1 MNMDSGITSSHG
13 SMDKTQ
19 KQSSEWA
26 ANQKHNQRVENTRVL
41 MGPAVP
47 AMPPVPSNFPPVP
60 TGTIM
65 SPQLSPF
72 PDHRLRHHPLAH
84 MMPAD
89 KNFLAYNMESFKSR
103 VTKACDYCRKRK
115 IRCTE
120 IEPISGKCRN
130 CIKYNKDCTFH
141 FHEEL
146 KRRREEA
153 LNNKG
158 NGKSVKKP
166 RLDKENKF
174 KDENFDIAVRSR
186 NTSSTDS
193 SPKLHT
199 NLSQEYIGVSAG
211 KSASDKEDTWP
222 DFVPIDRTVLEKIE
236 LNHTKVAGKVF
247 VLEEICKNMKGTI
260 EKLAEK
266 SKIDVIDKEYMKRP
280 KRKQY
285 SKALLTKQKM
295 FHFRQNVLSHLTDE
309 EFLSPIDEMFTT
321 TFKYSILQTKLVL
334 DFSFRSASSP
344 SSDNILYPLPRL
356 AIAKRLLKN
365 IKCPSLAS
373 LLHIV
378 DVDQCLQFADVHFDP
393 AKGRLTPSQ
402 AFLLNICLCLGATV
416 TNFEEKQELVDE
428 DNHET
433 YYFEKF
439 ELWRL
444 RSFTFL
450 NSVYY
455 YHKLSV
461 ARADM
466 TALKALLLLAKFAQ
480 QKISASSAVKVLSVA
495 IKVAL
500 DLRLNLHSTYE
511 DLELDEIIKR
521 RRLWCYCFSTD
532 KFFSVVLSRPPFLK
546 EENTDVLT
554 DESYVE
560 LFRDKILP
568 NLSIKYDDSKLEGV
582 KDIVSVV
589 NLLANHLEYVP
600 YIQSYFLSRLS
611 LIESQIYY
619 SCFSIRTTLDDTLDE
634 IIENVLENKKAL
646 DRMRDDLP
654 TILSLEN
661 YKENMRILSL
671 ESSKLDFEVS
681 CCTTILLHLRWYHQ
695 KITLSLFVISIIGDN
710 LDQRESSRHDIAE
723 IIRRSRL
730 DFKRNCIE
738 VLNIL
743 KDFEYYPTV
752 QNEFLYFSLTTVF
765 SMFLYLSEIM
775 VNDEHAMETGY
786 IIGLL
791 RDTHTRML
799 GSEERC
805 LSVHN
810 LKWQTS
816 LFFYTFF
823 LRSTMEKFNL
833 TSKYAKFYA
842 FDSNYYEGVLNR
854 LVKHTRESKDD
865 MVELLKTSFINKEKM
880 AAFGSFVTE
889 DQEKMEVSF
898 NIFNEITIQDLNFL
912 QFSSIP
918 KLWENKTLEPGEEYH
933 HSNGTNTDN
942 NETTGADDTDDNNN
956 NNNNN
961 GNNSSSTTNNNNNNY
976 GNSNNNDN
984 DNNINDDDDDDDD
997 NDDDYSN
1004 NGADDDEED
1013 DDYDRSLFPTGL
1025 ASLLDTSYPERTA
1038 NDYRDEN
1045 EQSNKLFEKI
1055 EGHLEHGVFFYD
1067 RDFFFK
1073 NVCVKM

>member
-1 MNMDSGITSSHG
+1 M
-13 SMDKTQ
+13 K
-19 KQSSEWA
+19 
-26 ANQKHNQRVENTRVL
+26 
-41 MGPAVP
+41 
-47 AMPPVPSNFPPVP
+47 
-60 TGTIM
+60 
-65 SPQLSPF
+65 
-72 PDHRLRHHPLAH
+72 
-84 MMPAD
+84 
-89 KNFLAYNMESFKSR
+89 
-103 VTKACDYCRKRK
+103 
-115 IRCTE
+115 
-120 IEPISGKCRN
+120 PI
-130 CIKYNKDCTFH
+130 I
-141 FHEEL
+141 
-146 KRRREEA
+146 
-153 LNNKG
+153 
-158 NGKSVKKP
+158 
-166 RLDKENKF
+166 
-174 KDENFDIAVRSR
+174 
-186 NTSSTDS
+186 
-193 SPKLHT
+193 
-199 NLSQEYIGVSAG
+199 
-211 KSASDKEDTWP
+211 
-222 DFVPIDRTVLEKIE
+222 
-236 LNHTKVAGKVF
+236 
-247 VLEEICKNMKGTI
+247 
-260 EKLAEK
+260 
-266 SKIDVIDKEYMKRP
+266 
-280 KRKQY
+280 
-285 SKALLTKQKM
+285 
-295 FHFRQNVLSHLTDE
+295 
-309 EFLSPIDEMFTT
+309 
-321 TFKYSILQTKLVL
+321 
-334 DFSFRSASSP
+334 
-344 SSDNILYPLPRL
+344 
-356 AIAKRLLKN
+356 
-365 IKCPSLAS
+365 
-373 LLHIV
+373 
-378 DVDQCLQFADVHFDP
+378 
-393 AKGRLTPSQ
+393 
-402 AFLLNICLCLGATV
+402 
-416 TNFEEKQELVDE
+416 
-428 DNHET
+428 
-433 YYFEKF
+433 
-439 ELWRL
+439 L
-444 RSFTFL
+444 RSSNYGDSDLSLFL

-634 IIENVLENKKAL
+634 IIENVLENQKAL

-889 DQEKMEVSF
+889 DQEKMEV
-898 NIFNEITIQDLNFL
+898 
-912 QFSSIP
+912 
-918 KLWENKTLEPGEEYH
+918 
-933 HSNGTNTDN
+933 
-942 NETTGADDTDDNNN
+942 
-956 NNNNN
+956 
-961 GNNSSSTTNNNNNNY
+961 
-976 GNSNNNDN
+976 
-984 DNNINDDDDDDDD
+984 
-997 NDDDYSN
+997 
-1004 NGADDDEED
+1004 
-1013 DDYDRSLFPTGL
+1013 
-1025 ASLLDTSYPERTA
+1025 
-1038 NDYRDEN
+1038 DEN

>member
-1 MNMDSGITSSHG
+1 MDSGFTSGHEG
-13 SMDKTQ
+13 MDDTK
-19 KQSSEWA
+19 KQSSDWA
-26 ANQKHNQRVENTRVL
+26 SSQQQDYRVENTGIL
-41 MGPAVP
+41 MGNTVP
-47 AMPPVPSNFPPVP
+47 AIPPVLSNFAPASSGPL
-60 TGTIM
+60 M
-65 SPQLSPF
+65 SPQMSPF
-72 PDHRLRHHPLAH
+72 PGHRLRHHPLAH
-84 MMPAD
+84 MTPVD
-89 KNFLAYNMESFKSR
+89 KNFLAYGMESFKSR

-130 CIKYNKDCTFH
+130 CIKYNKDCTFR

-153 LNNKG
+153 LNNKE
-158 NGKSVKKP
+158 NGKSVKTQK
-166 RLDKENKF
+166 LDKENKL
-174 KDENFDIAVRSR
+174 KDESLDTAARSS
-186 NTSSTDS
+186 NTSSTGS
-193 SPKLHT
+193 PPKLQPA
-199 NLSQEYIGVSAG
+199 LLQEEIGASAA
-211 KSASDKEDTWP
+211 KSASDKEDNWS
-222 DFVPIDRTVLEKIE
+222 DFIPIDKTVLEKIE
-236 LNHTKVAGKVF
+236 LNHTKVSGKVF

-260 EKLAEK
+260 EKLVKE
-266 SKIDVIDKEYMKRP
+266 SRVDVIDKEYMRRP

-285 SKALLTKQKM
+285 SNALITKQKM

-309 EFLSPIDEMFTT
+309 EFLSPITEMFTT

-378 DVDQCLQFADVHFDP
+378 DVDQCLEFADMHYCP

-428 DNHET
+428 GTHET
-433 YYFEKF
+433 YCFEKF

-466 TALKALLLLAKFAQ
+466 TALKALLLLAKFTQ

-532 KFFSVVLSRPPFLK
+532 NFFSVVLSRPPFLK

-560 LFRDKILP
+560 LFRDKILL
-568 NLSIKYDDSKLEGV
+568 NLSIKYDNAKVEGV
-582 KDIVSVV
+582 KDIISVV
-589 NLLANHLEYVP
+589 NLLADHLEYTP

-634 IIENVLENKKAL
+634 IIDNVLENQRSL

-654 TILSLEN
+654 IILSLEN
-661 YKENMRILSL
+661 YKQNMRILSL
-671 ESSKLDFEVS
+671 ESPKLDFEIN

-695 KITLSLFVISIIGDN
+695 KITLSLFVISIIRDN

-730 DFKRNCIE
+730 NFKQNCIE

-743 KDFEYYPTV
+743 KDFEYYPNV

-775 VNDEHAMETGY
+775 VNDENAMETGY

-799 GSEERC
+799 GPGEHY
-805 LSVHN
+805 LSIHN

-823 LRSTMEKFNL
+823 LRSTVEKFNL
-833 TSKYAKFYA
+833 TSKYAEFYA
-842 FDSNYYEGVLNR
+842 FDSNYYAAILDK
-854 LVKHTRESKDD
+854 LVKHTRDSKDD

-889 DQEKMEVSF
+889 DHEKMEV
-898 NIFNEITIQDLNFL
+898 I
-912 QFSSIP
+912 
-918 KLWENKTLEPGEEYH
+918 
-933 HSNGTNTDN
+933 
-942 NETTGADDTDDNNN
+942 
-956 NNNNN
+956 
-961 GNNSSSTTNNNNNNY
+961 
-976 GNSNNNDN
+976 
-984 DNNINDDDDDDDD
+984 
-997 NDDDYSN
+997 
-1004 NGADDDEED
+1004 
-1013 DDYDRSLFPTGL
+1013 
-1025 ASLLDTSYPERTA
+1025 
-1038 NDYRDEN
+1038 
-1045 EQSNKLFEKI
+1045 
-1055 EGHLEHGVFFYD
+1055 
-1067 RDFFFK
+1067 
-1073 NVCVKM
+1073 

>member
-1 MNMDSGITSSHG
+1 MDTDSGFTSGHET
-13 SMDKTQ
+13 MNEAKKLTY
-19 KQSSEWA
+19 EWA
-26 ANQKHNQRVENTRVL
+26 SNSQQHVHRADNTGSL
-41 MGPAVP
+41 LGSTVP
-47 AMPPVPSNFPPVP
+47 IIPPVLSNFPSAMS
-60 TGTIM
+60 GTTM
-65 SPQLSPF
+65 SPHLSPF
-72 PDHRLRHHPLAH
+72 PDHRSRQHALAH

-120 IEPISGKCRN
+120 IDPTYGKCGN

-153 LNNKG
+153 LNNKET
-158 NGKSVKKP
+158 GKSVKKP
-166 RLDKENKF
+166 KSDKENALE
-174 KDENFDIAVRSR
+174 DEVFDVTAPSS

-193 SPKLHT
+193 PPKLQKST
-199 NLSQEYIGVSAG
+199 SSQENAEVFSARRT
-211 KSASDKEDTWP
+211 SDREEDLLDLLFIDKE
-222 DFVPIDRTVLEKIE
+222 ILEKIE
-236 LNHTKVAGKVF
+236 LNHTKVSGKVF
-247 VLEEICKNMKGTI
+247 VLEEICKNMKETI
-260 EKLAEK
+260 EKLAEDT
-266 SKIDVIDKEYMKRP
+266 KINLVDKEYIKRP
-280 KRKQY
+280 RRKQY

-295 FHFRQNVLSHLTDE
+295 FRFRQNISSHLSDE
-309 EFLSPIDEMFTT
+309 EFLSPLNDMFTT
-321 TFKYSILQTKLVL
+321 TFKYSILQTKMAL

-344 SSDNILYPLPRL
+344 SNDNILYPLPRL
-356 AIAKRLLKN
+356 AIAKRLLEN

-373 LLHIV
+373 LLHII
-378 DVDQCLQFADVHFDP
+378 DIDQCLEIADTHYNST
-393 AKGRLTPSQ
+393 KGRLPPSQ

-416 TNFEEKQELVDE
+416 TNFKEKQELIDE
-428 DNHET
+428 GNHEI

-466 TALKALLLLAKFAQ
+466 TALKALLLLAKFTQ

-511 DLELDEIIKR
+511 DLELDEILKR
-521 RRLWCYCFSTD
+521 RRLWCYCFSID

-568 NLSIKYDDSKLEGV
+568 NFPKNYDDAQLQKLDDV
-582 KDIVSVV
+582 ISVV
-589 NLLANHLEYVP
+589 NLLANRLEYTP

-611 LIESQIYY
+611 LIESHIYY
-619 SCFSIRTTLDDTLDE
+619 ACFSIRTTLDDTLDE
-634 IIENVLENKKAL
+634 IIDNVLENWRSL

-654 TILSLEN
+654 IMLSLEN
-661 YKENMRILSL
+661 YKQNMKILSL
-671 ESSKLDFEVS
+671 KSPELDFEIN

-695 KITLSLFVISIIGDN
+695 KITLSLFVISIIRDN

-723 IIRRSRL
+723 IIRTSKL
-730 DFKRNCIE
+730 NFKQSCIE

-752 QNEFLYFSLTTVF
+752 QNEFLYFSLTTIF
-765 SMFLYLSEIM
+765 SMFLYLSESM
-775 VNDEHAMETGY
+775 ANDENALETGY
-786 IIGLL
+786 IIELL
-791 RDTHTRML
+791 RDTHARML
-799 GSEERC
+799 GPEEHY
-805 LSVHN
+805 LSIHN

-833 TSKYAKFYA
+833 TSEYAEFYA
-842 FDSNYYEGVLNR
+842 FDSNYYEAILDK
-854 LVKHTRESKDD
+854 LVKHARNSKDD

-889 DQEKMEVSF
+889 DQEKRKVSF
-898 NIFNEITIQDLNFL
+898 NLFNQITVQDLNFL
-912 QFSSIP
+912 QLSGIP
-918 KLWENKTLEPGEEYH
+918 KLWGDSTLGPSKDSNDSNQKNANNNKNNKNNDDDS
-933 HSNGTNTDN
+933 SNDN
-942 NETTGADDTDDNNN
+942 NNKNNNDDNDDDADDDNNDN
-956 NNNNN
+956 NDDD
-961 GNNSSSTTNNNNNNY
+961 
-976 GNSNNNDN
+976 NDN
-984 DNNINDDDDDDDD
+984 DNNDSNYNDNSNNYKNKNNDDGD
-997 NDDDYSN
+997 NDDDN
-1004 NGADDDEED
+1004 
-1013 DDYDRSLFPTGL
+1013 YDRSLFPTGFT
-1025 ASLLDTSYPERTA
+1025 SPLDGACCEQA
-1038 NDYRDEN
+1038 MNEEDED
-1045 EQSNKLFEKI
+1045 EKSNKLFEKI
-1055 EGHLEHGVFFYD
+1055 EEHLEHGVFFYD

-1073 NVCVKM
+1073 NVCAKM